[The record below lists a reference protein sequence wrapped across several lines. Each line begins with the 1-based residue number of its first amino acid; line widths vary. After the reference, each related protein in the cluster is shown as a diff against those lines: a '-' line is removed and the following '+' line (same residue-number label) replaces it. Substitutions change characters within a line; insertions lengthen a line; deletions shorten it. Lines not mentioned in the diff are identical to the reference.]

1 MRKIFF
7 IFIIMLNT
15 NSINALESKIIYKID
30 NEIITNI
37 DIKNE
42 FKYLL
47 ALNSNLKKLNKIQI
61 FEISKQSVIKN
72 RIKKIEISKNFN
84 KIKVNEDYVNKV
96 IKNIYTNLSINSLES
111 FKLYLEG
118 YNLNLANVKNKITLE
133 ALWNRLVFNK
143 YGAKIVINEQ
153 KIKDKIDKFNK
164 DKFKEYS
171 LSEIIY
177 EIKSKEEINIKYI
190 EIKKSI
196 EQVGFENSAS
206 IYSFADSSKVGGNIG
221 WISEK
226 SFNKKIKENISN
238 LKKGDISKPIIL
250 PNGVLLLKI
259 NEIRDIKNK
268 INKEEELKK
277 AINYEK
283 EKQLNQYSKIY
294 FNKVKM
300 SLKINE

>member
-1 MRKIFF
+1 
-7 IFIIMLNT
+7 MLNT